1 MIHEYKNVRSVIQW
15 SGFCAKVL
23 FIFKENKTVKD
34 FQIMPHRKSFW
45 PPLRII
51 MPLLG
56 TFCPNRGK
64 KLEKWVK
71 SANISDNELTSICFK
86 LTTKCALNRPFC
98 LNNKWIAVEVL
109 QSSCSFYKSF
119 ESLRSGFR
127 MLELYLPL
135 EKIGVWWKFLASIS
149 FSQVSPANCLW
160 WKSRKYFAFLKFK
173 KKKGWKHL

>member
-64 KLEKWVK
+64 KLEKWAK

-109 QSSCSFYKSF
+109 QSGTQLHLLQIVWISEKRFQNAWTIF
-119 ESLRSGFR
+119 ATRENWSLVKIPCLNIFFPSLSRK
-127 MLELYLPL
+127 LPL
-135 EKIGVWWKFLASIS
+135 MEES
-149 FSQVSPANCLW
+149 
-160 WKSRKYFAFLKFK
+160 
-173 KKKGWKHL
+173 